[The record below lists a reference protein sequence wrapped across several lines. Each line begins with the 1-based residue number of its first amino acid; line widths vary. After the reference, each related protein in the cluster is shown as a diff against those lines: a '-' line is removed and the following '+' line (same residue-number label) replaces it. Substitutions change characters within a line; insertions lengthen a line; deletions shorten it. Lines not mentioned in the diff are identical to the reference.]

1 MLLLRFEIAKNR
13 GFGEKINL
21 GILAKMML
29 AEYYIPNFYKQL
41 PAHLAKDGTWK
52 EAKIIKDIIE
62 KKITKNSTSKVDT
75 SAHNENWFNLEKI
88 KDWILLKPDIT
99 NIDLRPYY
107 YACKEKIDYFTE
119 RGELNDLSEI
129 VDILFKDNMIITQHI
144 ENLKKLSEL
153 QAEQVFDVIAQKI
166 MESGNFEKEPNGIE
180 GLKILT
186 QYKIFLRKNLANFIF
201 RLPKAEVGVWVITG
215 WDKAI
220 PSDCNEYNIIDKYL
234 DELQINGNPIVQK
247 TLKTVKRIK

>member
-1 MLLLRFEIAKNR
+1 
-13 GFGEKINL
+13 
-21 GILAKMML
+21 
-29 AEYYIPNFYKQL
+29 
-41 PAHLAKDGTWK
+41 
-52 EAKIIKDIIE
+52 
-62 KKITKNSTSKVDT
+62 
-75 SAHNENWFNLEKI
+75 
-88 KDWILLKPDIT
+88 
-99 NIDLRPYY
+99 
-107 YACKEKIDYFTE
+107 
-119 RGELNDLSEI
+119 
-129 VDILFKDNMIITQHI
+129 
-144 ENLKKLSEL
+144 
-153 QAEQVFDVIAQKI
+153 

-247 TLKTVKRIK
+247 TLKTVRRIK